1 MRESIQSLPSY
12 LPEISSRVYQHV
24 ARPNPNPYQ
33 ELQRST
39 LMKKYQLFL
48 QQLNVSPVKPP
59 MYELNM
65 RVQMM
70 RAELES
76 KVKRSSRLSS
86 LEPLPKRESVLSNY
100 RQVQEKIA
108 AAVIKAP
115 KRKPAASLERGK
127 SLESSLGE
135 FTIHTLESMPSHRFS
150 AYVTREV
157 VNRADDL
164 PAIVRRYSL
173 TSKTGLEV
181 VIIFDGVL
189 AARCVSDGLWHC
201 RSHLKEGFGL
211 LRQRSQLKVL
221 VVVEQRAF

>member
-1 MRESIQSLPSY
+1 M
-12 LPEISSRVYQHV
+12 
-24 ARPNPNPYQ
+24 
-33 ELQRST
+33 
-39 LMKKYQLFL
+39 
-48 QQLNVSPVKPP
+48 KPP
-59 MYELNM
+59 IYELNM

-86 LEPLPKRESVLSNY
+86 LEPLPKRESSNN
-100 RQVQEKIA
+100 RQVQA
-108 AAVIKAP
+108 PVIQAP
-115 KRKPAASLERGK
+115 KSTKRRKASLERGK

-135 FTIHTLESMPSHRFS
+135 FTDTLESMPSHRFS
-150 AYVTREV
+150 AYVTREEV
-157 VNRADDL
+157 DL

-173 TSKTGLEV
+173 SSKTGLEV
-181 VIIFDGVL
+181 VIVFDGVL

-201 RSHLKEGFGL
+201 RSHLREGFGL